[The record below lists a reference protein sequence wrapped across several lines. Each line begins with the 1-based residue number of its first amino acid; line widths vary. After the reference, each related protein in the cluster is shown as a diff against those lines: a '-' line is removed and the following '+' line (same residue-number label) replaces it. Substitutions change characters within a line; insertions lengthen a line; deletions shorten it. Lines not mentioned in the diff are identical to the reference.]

1 MKDFILNNN
10 QKKIINKLNFLKNF
24 YLAGGTALAL
34 QLGHRTSKDF
44 DFYSEKDF
52 SSKALYSDFR
62 KKFSKDISK
71 PVFSEN
77 TLQFKIGITDLSFFK
92 YPYLLIK
99 PFKEWN
105 NLKLASLEDI
115 AAMKIEAIV
124 GRGTKR
130 DFIDIY
136 YLIKE
141 FGLNKVLN
149 FGQKKYTY
157 LFNKHN
163 TLRALIYFNDAEKKQ
178 SRAKLTIYDSK
189 ISWGLVK
196 KYLIKEI
203 TDYQKEMMKK

>member
-1 MKDFILNNN
+1 MKDFVLNNN
-10 QKKIINKLNFLKNF
+10 QKKIIKKLGFLKNF

-34 QLGHRTSKDF
+34 QLGHRTSKDL
-44 DFYSEKDF
+44 DFYSEKEFD
-52 SSKALYSDFR
+52 SKALYSKF
-62 KKFSKDISK
+62 KKNFSKDVSK

-92 YPYLLIK
+92 YSYPLIK
-99 PFKEWN
+99 PFKGWN

-115 AAMKIEAIV
+115 TAMKIETIV
-124 GRGTKR
+124 SRGAKR

-141 FGLNKVLN
+141 FGLSKVLS
-149 FGQKKYTY
+149 FGQKKYSY

-163 TLRALIYFNDAEKKQ
+163 ALRALIYFDDAEKKQ
-178 SRAKLTIYDSK
+178 SRARITIYDSK

-196 KYLIKEI
+196 KYLVKEI
-203 TDYQKEMMKK
+203 TGYQKEMMKK